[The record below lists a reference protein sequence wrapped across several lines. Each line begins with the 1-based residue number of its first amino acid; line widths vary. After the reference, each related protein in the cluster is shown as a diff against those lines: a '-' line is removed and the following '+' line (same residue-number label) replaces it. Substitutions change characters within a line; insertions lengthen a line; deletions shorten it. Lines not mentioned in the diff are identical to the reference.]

1 MEGKVVTPPRARS
14 VVCHARLLWG
24 YFYSERTG
32 ILQGRENRHSGI
44 ERPVMRWKHSEGVC
58 SRVLEDVI
66 TDSPGCIPEY
76 DLSNQVWYPVIPDY
90 TYQVRAQRLSG
101 FRTYP
106 NIIKTTRFG
115 NWMSRRIHSTEH
127 NFDICVFA
135 CFSPVHGAMAIGYS
149 AVAWMLGGRLV
160 LGASRPLLTLVR

>member
-76 DLSNQVWYPVIPDY
+76 DLSNQVWYPVIPDLRTRYVLRDYPASGHTRILSKQPGSVTGCPGGY
-90 TYQVRAQRLSG
+90 TLPNTTLISVFLLASLLS
-101 FRTYP
+101 
-106 NIIKTTRFG
+106 
-115 NWMSRRIHSTEH
+115 
-127 NFDICVFA
+127 
-135 CFSPVHGAMAIGYS
+135 MAP
-149 AVAWMLGGRLV
+149 WQ
-160 LGASRPLLTLVR
+160 